1 MYVNSWNDPFSLFGF
16 TINLLHPIKAVNEL
30 LLAWYV
36 RKCTLNLNSLRC
48 SFMNWNDLKY
58 FLALAR
64 EGTISG
70 AGRVLNVK
78 HTTVARRIEALEISL
93 GTRLF
98 DKSRSGYAMTQAA
111 ENLYQQVVSMEE
123 KVRSIDRQAA
133 NQDSALAGP
142 LKLTIAFEL
151 ANRLVIPKMGEFSQR
166 FPDINMQL
174 LMTKNLV
181 DLAAM
186 EADLA
191 IRMTPNP
198 PDYLV
203 GHEIMK
209 LHHGIYASQ
218 KHLQYCSR
226 KTKVVLFQSENKRP
240 DWVKKYASDSEVSLR
255 VDDVGSMAVATVNG
269 FGLAKLPCFIGDT
282 QPGLV
287 RLDIIMSPSDWGI
300 WILNHVELRT
310 TARVRACKE
319 HLISVLENQRE
330 LITGNLSKFVS
341 D

>member
-1 MYVNSWNDPFSLFGF
+1 
-16 TINLLHPIKAVNEL
+16 
-30 LLAWYV
+30 
-36 RKCTLNLNSLRC
+36 
-48 SFMNWNDLKY
+48 MNWNDLKY

-98 DKSRSGYAMTQAA
+98 DKSRSGYAMTQAS
-111 ENLYQQVVSMEE
+111 ENLYQQVVLMEE
-123 KVRSIDRQAA
+123 KVRTIDRQAA
-133 NQDSALAGP
+133 NQDSVLAGP

-151 ANRLVIPKMGEFSQR
+151 ANRIIIPKMEEFCLR
-166 FPDINMQL
+166 FPDIDMQL
-174 LMTKNLV
+174 LMTKTLV

-203 GHEIMK
+203 GSEIMK
-209 LHHGIYASQ
+209 LHHGVYASQ
-218 KHLQYCSR
+218 AYLQHYSK
-226 KTKVVLFQSENKRP
+226 KTKVVVFQSENKRP
-240 DWVKKYASDSEVSLR
+240 DWVKKHARDSEVSLR
-255 VDDVGSMAVATVNG
+255 VDDVGSMASAVANG

-287 RLDIIMSPSDWGI
+287 RLDFNMPPSDWGI
-300 WILNHVELRT
+300 WVLNHVELRT
-310 TARVRACKE
+310 TARVRACKD
-319 HLISVLENQRE
+319 HLISVLENQRD
-330 LITGNLSKFVS
+330 LIAGNLSNFAS
-341 D
+341 E

>member
-1 MYVNSWNDPFSLFGF
+1 
-16 TINLLHPIKAVNEL
+16 
-30 LLAWYV
+30 
-36 RKCTLNLNSLRC
+36 
-48 SFMNWNDLKY
+48 MNWNDLKY

-78 HTTVARRIEALEISL
+78 HTTVARRIEALELSL

-111 ENLYQQVVSMEE
+111 EDLYQQVVSMEE
-123 KVRSIDRQAA
+123 KVHTIDRQAA

-151 ANRLVIPKMGEFSQR
+151 ANRLIIPKMGDFCQR
-166 FPDINMQL
+166 FPDIDMQL

-203 GHEIMK
+203 GSEIMK
-209 LHHGIYASQ
+209 LHHGIYASPA
-218 KHLQYCSR
+218 HLQGHVQSR
-226 KTKVVLFQSENKRP
+226 ATKSKVILFQSETKRP
-240 DWVKKYASDSEVSLR
+240 DWVKKQARDADVSLR
-255 VDDVGSMAVATVNG
+255 VDDVGSMAVAAVNG
-269 FGLAKLPCFIGDT
+269 FGLAKLPCFIGDS
-282 QPGLV
+282 QSGLV
-287 RLDIIMSPSDWGI
+287 RLDVEMPPSDWGI
-300 WILNHVELRT
+300 WVLNHAELRT

-319 HLISVLENQRE
+319 HLISVLENQRD
-330 LITGNLSKFVS
+330 LISGNLSDYSLNQPSNYAS

>member
-1 MYVNSWNDPFSLFGF
+1 M
-16 TINLLHPIKAVNEL
+16 
-30 LLAWYV
+30 
-36 RKCTLNLNSLRC
+36 
-48 SFMNWNDLKY
+48 FMNWNDLKY
-58 FLALAR
+58 FLVLAR

-70 AGRVLNVK
+70 AGKILNVK
-78 HTTVARRIEALEISL
+78 HTTVARRIDALEISL

-98 DKSRSGYAMTQAA
+98 DKSRNGYAMTQAA
-111 ENLYQQVVSMEE
+111 ENLYQQVASMEE
-123 KVRSIDRQAA
+123 KVHTIDRQAA

-151 ANRLVIPKMGEFSQR
+151 ANRLIIPKIETFCQR
-166 FPDINMQL
+166 FPNIDMQL
-174 LMTKNLV
+174 LMTKGLV

-203 GHEIMK
+203 GFEIMK
-209 LHHGIYASQ
+209 LHHGIYVSQ
-218 KHLQYCSR
+218 AHLQHRSK
-226 KTKVVLFQSENKRP
+226 KTKVILFQSENKRP
-240 DWVKKYASDSEVSLR
+240 DWVKKYADDPEISLR
-255 VDDVGSMAVATVNG
+255 VDDVGSMAIAAANG

-287 RLDIIMSPSDWGI
+287 RLDFKILPSDWGI

-310 TARVRACKE
+310 TARVRVCKE
-319 HLISVLENQRE
+319 YLISVLENQRD
-330 LITGNLSKFVS
+330 LITGNSSNFAS

>member
-1 MYVNSWNDPFSLFGF
+1 
-16 TINLLHPIKAVNEL
+16 
-30 LLAWYV
+30 
-36 RKCTLNLNSLRC
+36 
-48 SFMNWNDLKY
+48 MNWNDLKY

-70 AGRVLNVK
+70 AGRLLNVK

-123 KVRSIDRQAA
+123 KVRTIDRQAA

-151 ANRLVIPKMGEFSQR
+151 ANRLIIPKMEEFCQR
-166 FPDINMQL
+166 FPDIDMQL
-174 LMTKNLV
+174 LMTKSLV

-191 IRMTPNP
+191 IRMTPSP

-203 GHEIMK
+203 GFEVMK

-218 KHLQYCSR
+218 EYLQYRSN
-226 KTKVVLFQSENKRP
+226 KTKVILFQSEIKPP
-240 DWVKKYASDSEVSLR
+240 DWVKKYAGDSQISLR
-255 VDDVGSMAVATVNG
+255 VDDVGSMAVAAVSG

-282 QPGLV
+282 QAGLV
-287 RLDIIMSPSDWGI
+287 RLEFKMPPSDWGI

-319 HLISVLENQRE
+319 HLISVLENQRD
-330 LITGNLSKFVS
+330 LITGKLSE
-341 D
+341 

>member
-1 MYVNSWNDPFSLFGF
+1 
-16 TINLLHPIKAVNEL
+16 
-30 LLAWYV
+30 
-36 RKCTLNLNSLRC
+36 
-48 SFMNWNDLKY
+48 MNWNDLKY

-64 EGTISG
+64 EGTVSG
-70 AGRVLNVK
+70 AGRQLNVK

-123 KVRSIDRQAA
+123 KVQTIDRQAA
-133 NQDSALAGP
+133 NQDAALAGP

-151 ANRLVIPKMGEFSQR
+151 ANRLIIPKMEEFCQR
-166 FPDINMQL
+166 FPDIDMQL
-174 LMTKNLV
+174 LMTKSLV
-181 DLAAM
+181 DLASM

-203 GHEIMK
+203 GSEIMK
-209 LHHGIYASQ
+209 LHHGIYTSQ
-218 KHLQYCSR
+218 TYLQCHSK
-226 KTKVVLFQSENKRP
+226 KTKVILFQSENKQP
-240 DWVKKYASDSEVSLR
+240 DWVKAYAGDSEISLR
-255 VDDVGSMAVATVNG
+255 VDDVGSMAVAAVNG
-269 FGLAKLPCFIGDT
+269 FGWAKLPCFIGDT
-282 QPGLV
+282 QSGLV
-287 RLDIIMSPSDWGI
+287 RLDYKMPPSDWGI

-319 HLISVLENQRE
+319 HLISVLENQRD
-330 LITGNLSKFVS
+330 LITGNLSNFAS
-341 D
+341 Q

>member
-1 MYVNSWNDPFSLFGF
+1 
-16 TINLLHPIKAVNEL
+16 
-30 LLAWYV
+30 
-36 RKCTLNLNSLRC
+36 
-48 SFMNWNDLKY
+48 MNWNDLKY

-64 EGTISG
+64 EGTISA
-70 AGRVLNVK
+70 AGRLLNVK
-78 HTTVARRIEALEISL
+78 HTTVARRIEALETSL

-111 ENLYQQVVSMEE
+111 EDLYQQVASMEE
-123 KVRSIDRQAA
+123 KVRTIDRQSA

-151 ANRLVIPKMGEFSQR
+151 ANRLIIPKMEDFCQR
-166 FPDINMQL
+166 FPDIDMQL
-174 LMTKNLV
+174 LMTKSLV

-203 GHEIMK
+203 GREIMK

-218 KHLQYCSR
+218 EYLQQRSR
-226 KTKVVLFQSENKRP
+226 KTRVVLFESENKRP
-240 DWVKKYASDSEVSLR
+240 DWVKKHVSDPEISLR
-255 VDDVGSMAVATVNG
+255 VDDVGSMAVAVANG

-282 QPGLV
+282 QPELV
-287 RLDIIMSPSDWGI
+287 RLDFKMPPSDWGI
-300 WILNHVELRT
+300 WVLNHVELRT

-319 HLISVLENQRE
+319 HLISVLEDQHD
-330 LITGNLSKFVS
+330 LIIGNLSNFAS

>member
-1 MYVNSWNDPFSLFGF
+1 
-16 TINLLHPIKAVNEL
+16 
-30 LLAWYV
+30 
-36 RKCTLNLNSLRC
+36 
-48 SFMNWNDLKY
+48 MNWNDLKY

-70 AGRVLNVK
+70 TGRVLNVK
-78 HTTVARRIEALEISL
+78 HTTVARRIEALELSL

-111 ENLYQQVVSMEE
+111 EDLYQQVVSMEE
-123 KVRSIDRQAA
+123 KVRTIDRQAA

-151 ANRLVIPKMGEFSQR
+151 ANRLIIPKMGEFCQR
-166 FPDINMQL
+166 FPDIDMQL

-203 GHEIMK
+203 GAEIMK
-209 LHHGIYASQ
+209 LHHGIYASPA
-218 KHLQYCSR
+218 HLQSR
-226 KTKVVLFQSENKRP
+226 ATKTKVILFQSENKRP
-240 DWVKKYASDSEVSLR
+240 DWVRKQASDAEVSLR
-255 VDDVGSMAVATVNG
+255 VDDVGSMAVAAVNG

-287 RLDIIMSPSDWGI
+287 RLDIQMPPSDWGI

-310 TARVRACKE
+310 TARVRACKT
-319 HLISVLENQRE
+319 HLIAVLENQRD
-330 LITGNLSKFVS
+330 LISGNLSNYAS
-341 D
+341 N

>member
-1 MYVNSWNDPFSLFGF
+1 
-16 TINLLHPIKAVNEL
+16 
-30 LLAWYV
+30 
-36 RKCTLNLNSLRC
+36 
-48 SFMNWNDLKY
+48 MNWNDLKY

-64 EGTISG
+64 EGTISA
-70 AGRVLNVK
+70 AGRLLNVK
-78 HTTVARRIEALEISL
+78 HTTVARRIEALETSL

-111 ENLYQQVVSMEE
+111 EDLYQQVASMEE
-123 KVRSIDRQAA
+123 KVRTIDRQAA

-151 ANRLVIPKMGEFSQR
+151 ANRLIIPKMDDFCQR
-166 FPDINMQL
+166 FPDIDMQL
-174 LMTKNLV
+174 LMTKSLV

-203 GHEIMK
+203 GREVMK

-218 KHLQYCSR
+218 EYLQHRSR
-226 KTKVVLFQSENKRP
+226 QTKVVIFESENKRP
-240 DWVKKYASDSEVSLR
+240 DWVKKHVSDPEISLR
-255 VDDVGSMAVATVNG
+255 VDDVGSMAVAAANG

-282 QPGLV
+282 QPGLA
-287 RLDIIMSPSDWGI
+287 RLDFKVPPSDWGI
-300 WILNHVELRT
+300 WVLNHVELRT

-319 HLISVLENQRE
+319 HLISVLEDQRD
-330 LITGNLSKFVS
+330 LIIGNLSNFAS

>member
-1 MYVNSWNDPFSLFGF
+1 
-16 TINLLHPIKAVNEL
+16 
-30 LLAWYV
+30 
-36 RKCTLNLNSLRC
+36 
-48 SFMNWNDLKY
+48 MNWNDLKY

-64 EGTISG
+64 EGTISS

-78 HTTVARRIEALEISL
+78 HTTVARRIEALEVSL

-98 DKSRSGYAMTQAA
+98 DKSRTGYAMTQAA

-123 KVRSIDRQAA
+123 KVSTINRQAA
-133 NQDSALAGP
+133 NQDAALAGP

-151 ANRLVIPKMGEFSQR
+151 ANRLIVPKMKPFCQR
-166 FPDINMQL
+166 FPDIDLQL

-181 DLAAM
+181 DLATM
-186 EADLA
+186 KADLA

-203 GHEIMK
+203 GSEIMK

-218 KHLQYCSR
+218 SYLQLCSQ
-226 KTKVVLFQSENKRP
+226 KTKVILFESQIKQP
-240 DWVKKYASDSEVSLR
+240 DWVKKHVSHCDVSLR
-255 VDDVGSMAVATVNG
+255 VDDVGSMAVAAVNG

-282 QPGLV
+282 QPGLL
-287 RLDIIMSPSDWGI
+287 RLDIEIPESDWGI
-300 WILNHVELRT
+300 WVLNHVELRS

-319 HLISVLENQRE
+319 HLISVLDNQRE
-330 LITGNLSKFVS
+330 LITGNLSNFAS
-341 D
+341 T

>member
-1 MYVNSWNDPFSLFGF
+1 MHNQSKLTMVD
-16 TINLLHPIKAVNEL
+16 
-30 LLAWYV
+30 
-36 RKCTLNLNSLRC
+36 
-48 SFMNWNDLKY
+48 FMNWNDLKY
-58 FLALAR
+58 FLALTR

-70 AGRVLNVK
+70 AGRTLNVK
-78 HTTVARRIEALEISL
+78 HTTVARRIEALEKSL

-98 DKSRSGYAMTQAA
+98 DKSRNGYAMTQAA

-123 KVRSIDRQAA
+123 KVHTIDRQAA

-151 ANRLVIPKMGEFSQR
+151 ANRLIIPKMETFCQR
-166 FPDINMQL
+166 YPDIDMQL
-174 LMTKNLV
+174 LMTKDLV

-191 IRMTPNP
+191 IRITPKA

-203 GHEIMK
+203 GYEIMK

-218 KHLQYCSR
+218 THLQHASK
-226 KTKVVLFQSENKRP
+226 KTKVILFQSENKRP
-240 DWVKKYASDSEVSLR
+240 DWVKTYTGDPEISLR
-255 VDDVGSMAVATVNG
+255 VDDVGSMAIAAVNG
-269 FGLAKLPCFIGDT
+269 FGLAKLPCFIGDS

-287 RLDIIMSPSDWGI
+287 RLDFKIPPSDWGI

-319 HLISVLENQRE
+319 HLMAVLENQRD
-330 LITGNLSKFVS
+330 LITGNLSKFA
-341 D
+341 

>member
-1 MYVNSWNDPFSLFGF
+1 
-16 TINLLHPIKAVNEL
+16 
-30 LLAWYV
+30 
-36 RKCTLNLNSLRC
+36 
-48 SFMNWNDLKY
+48 MNWNDLKY

-64 EGTISG
+64 EGTISS
-70 AGRVLNVK
+70 AGRLLNVK
-78 HTTVARRIEALEISL
+78 HTTVARRIEALEKSL

-111 ENLYQQVVSMEE
+111 ENLFQQVVAMEE
-123 KVRSIDRQAA
+123 KVRTIDRQAA

-151 ANRLVIPKMGEFSQR
+151 ANRLIIPKLDEFCQR

-174 LMTKNLV
+174 LMTKSLV

-203 GHEIMK
+203 GSEVMK
-209 LHHGIYASQ
+209 LHHGIYVSQ
-218 KHLQYCSR
+218 EHLKHRDS
-226 KTKVVLFQSENKRP
+226 KTKVILFRSENKLP
-240 DWVKKYASDSEVSLR
+240 DWVKQFTANSEVSLR
-255 VDDVGSMAVATVNG
+255 FDDVGSMAVAATNG
-269 FGLAKLPCFIGDT
+269 FGMAKLPCFIGDT
-282 QPGLV
+282 QAGLV
-287 RLDIIMSPSDWGI
+287 RLDYQMPPSDWGI
-300 WILNHVELRT
+300 WVLNHVELRT

-319 HLISVLENQRE
+319 HLISVLENQQD
-330 LITGNLSKFVS
+330 LIAGNLSNYA
-341 D
+341 

>member
-1 MYVNSWNDPFSLFGF
+1 
-16 TINLLHPIKAVNEL
+16 
-30 LLAWYV
+30 
-36 RKCTLNLNSLRC
+36 
-48 SFMNWNDLKY
+48 MNWNDLKY

-98 DKSRSGYAMTQAA
+98 DKSKSGYALTQAA

-123 KVRSIDRQAA
+123 KVQTIDRQAA

-151 ANRLVIPKMGEFSQR
+151 ANRLIIPHMGGFCQR
-166 FPDINMQL
+166 FPDIDMQL

-203 GHEIMK
+203 GTEIMK
-209 LHHGIYASQ
+209 LHHGIYASPE
-218 KHLQYCSR
+218 HLQDRS
-226 KTKVVLFQSENKRP
+226 TKIKVILFQSEQKRP
-240 DWVKKYASDSEVSLR
+240 DWAKQQARDAEVSLR
-255 VDDVGSMAVATVNG
+255 VDDVGSMAVAAANG

-282 QPGLV
+282 QPGLL
-287 RLDIIMSPSDWGI
+287 RLDVHMPPSDWGI
-300 WILNHVELRT
+300 WVLNHVELRS

-319 HLISVLENQRE
+319 YLISVLESQRD
-330 LITGNLSKFVS
+330 LITGNLSN
-341 D
+341 

>member
-1 MYVNSWNDPFSLFGF
+1 
-16 TINLLHPIKAVNEL
+16 
-30 LLAWYV
+30 
-36 RKCTLNLNSLRC
+36 
-48 SFMNWNDLKY
+48 MNWNDLKY
-58 FLALAR
+58 FLTLAR
-64 EGTISG
+64 EGSMSG

-98 DKSRSGYAMTQAA
+98 DKSRSGYVMTQAA

-123 KVRSIDRQAA
+123 KVHTIDREAA

-151 ANRLVIPKMGEFSQR
+151 ANRLIIPKMGEFCQR
-166 FPDINMQL
+166 FPDIDMQL

-181 DLAAM
+181 DLASM

-203 GHEIMK
+203 GCEIMK

-218 KHLQYCSR
+218 EHLQYR
-226 KTKVVLFQSENKRP
+226 LKKTKVILFQSENKRP
-240 DWVKKYASDSEVSLR
+240 DWIKKHANDSEVSLR

-287 RLDIIMSPSDWGI
+287 RLDIKMPPSDWGI

-319 HLISVLENQRE
+319 HLISVLENQRG
-330 LITGNLSKFVS
+330 LITGNLSKFAS